1 MFETIKNAW
10 KIPELRKKLLFTLLI
25 IVIFRVG
32 SAITVPFLNASALN
46 KLMTQSGNTLMSYI
60 DLLTGGAFSRATIF
74 SMSVTPYINA
84 SIIIQLLCVAITPL
98 GKLAREGEVGRKKLA
113 QITRYTTIILG
124 LLQGFFFYIYLRNSG
139 VVEYTAGFTGVWAA
153 VTIVAVFSAGAT
165 LMMWMGEQI
174 NDKGVGNGI
183 SILLFAG
190 IVSRVPVT
198 ISGMRNYWVI
208 PNAKNK
214 IVTILVAILVLAI
227 IAAIVFMTDA
237 ERRIPVQYAKR
248 VVGRKLYGGQ
258 NSYIPLKVTMSGVMP
273 IIFAM
278 SIVSIPTMIGQF
290 LNTSSTAYK
299 VIAQWFGYT
308 SWTYAVIYFLL
319 IIAFNYFYVAIQY
332 DPIEISNNLK
342 KNNGTIPG
350 IRPGK
355 PTSDYIKHCLNRITL
370 IGAVFLGVV
379 AVGPIAITVFG
390 INTALGGTT
399 LLILVGVAVETQRQ
413 LESQMMMRHYK
424 GFLE

>member
-1 MFETIKNAW
+1 
-10 KIPELRKKLLFTLLI
+10 
-25 IVIFRVG
+25 
-32 SAITVPFLNASALN
+32 
-46 KLMTQSGNTLMSYI
+46 MTQSGNTLMSYI

-98 GKLAREGEVGRKKLA
+98 GKLAKEGEVGRKKLA
-113 QITRYTTIILG
+113 QITRYTTIGLG
-124 LLQGFFFYIYLRNSG
+124 LMQGFFYYIYLRNSG
-139 VVEYTAGFTGVWAA
+139 VVEYTSGFGGVWAA
-153 VTIVAVFSAGAT
+153 TTIIAVFSAGAT

-198 ISGMRNYWVI
+198 VSGMRNYWII
-208 PNAKNK
+208 PSAKNK
-214 IVTILVAILVLAI
+214 IVTILVAILVLVI

-290 LNTSSTAYK
+290 MNTNSTAYK

-308 SWTYAVIYFLL
+308 SWLYAITYFLL

-370 IGAVFLGVV
+370 IGAIFLGAV

-399 LLILVGVAVETQRQ
+399 LLILVGVAIETQRQ

>member
-25 IVIFRVG
+25 IVIFRIG

-198 ISGMRNYWVI
+198 ISGMRSYWVI
-208 PNAKNK
+208 PNVKNK
-214 IVTILVAILVLAI
+214 AVTILVAILVLAI

>member
-25 IVIFRVG
+25 IVIFRIG